1 VLLSKSFFFS
11 HLLIFLNKLID
22 FPLQYLLM
30 REKID
35 LSWKLNLLVIVKLT
49 MMKRYLLMGQTKRKV
64 SIPLDDVLVV
74 AIFYLFS
81 MLLIGCC
88 YRRIRS
94 AGATEEMSLEL
105 NIFYV

>member
-1 VLLSKSFFFS
+1 M
-11 HLLIFLNKLID
+11 D
-22 FPLQYLLM
+22 
-30 REKID
+30 
-35 LSWKLNLLVIVKLT
+35 
-49 MMKRYLLMGQTKRKV
+49 QTKKKV

-105 NIFYV
+105 NIFYVSLRKIHVTLCLKLSLLLTFNE